1 MCVCVRGGGE
11 TLTCLTLLCF
21 HQNLHED
28 GQRCS
33 SLLAVSLTAVAK
45 IHNKQCPHTTPVTT
59 KPLGTMSTDHTCD
72 DKATTD
78 SAYKPLDTYDGKAA
92 TDRVQTT
99 SVTKRPQCP
108 ETSL

>member
-1 MCVCVRGGGE
+1 MARGPGCVCVCKGGG

-45 IHNKQCPHTTPVTT
+45 IHNRQCPHTTPVTT
-59 KPLGTMSTDHTCD
+59 KPL
-72 DKATTD
+72 
-78 SAYKPLDTYDGKAA
+78 
-92 TDRVQTT
+92 QT
-99 SVTKRPQCP
+99 VPINH
-108 ETSL
+108 